1 MSKRMV
7 LAVFAAGFLGLAGAP
22 AFAQATDTVSVTPP
36 ATEAPQVDRVD
47 RAANGLVRPG
57 PGGPGGGFRAPEG
70 VAVVSPAALVLA
82 SFDANHDGKISPAEI
97 EAGAALAFAA
107 ADKNG
112 DGAITGF
119 EQSEWAA
126 SMSGMSDILSNQM
139 TFDQNLDNSVSK
151 TEFVAGFKRIAAS
164 IGPGDITFAQL
175 VRPLNKTDEAE
186 RGPGP
191 GFGTLSPRAS
201 TTKNGPPRGGG
212 PNGGPNAGGQ

>member
-7 LAVFAAGFLGLAGAP
+7 LAVFVAGFLGLVGVAP
-22 AFAQATDTVSVTPP
+22 AFAQATDTVPITPP
-36 ATEAPQVDRVD
+36 STEAPQVDRVD

-57 PGGPGGGFRAPEG
+57 PGGGGFRVPEG
-70 VAVVSPAALVLA
+70 VGVVSPGALVLA
-82 SFDANHDGKISPAEI
+82 SFDANHDGKITPAEI

-112 DGAITGF
+112 DGALTGF
-119 EQSEWAA
+119 EQNEWAA
-126 SMSGMSDILSNQM
+126 SMTALPDILSTPM

-151 TEFVAGFKRIAAS
+151 TELIAGFKRIAAS

-175 VRPLNKTDEAE
+175 VRPLNKTDNEAK

-212 PNGGPNAGGQ
+212 QNAGGQ